1 MTSGPRGARAPATDT
16 LAGLTPL
23 VLAVVGVAILVWAT
37 GTLDALLLH
46 QRPPAATL
54 SEMGAITLRL
64 LSNPG
69 KPAAA
74 WPPADQPLL
83 PGPVAFYLTFALLV
97 ASAGM
102 LTLAG
107 CRLWTRLAPTLSG
120 RERDSA
126 RWATRHD
133 LRDLAVRRDASP
145 VGRIVLGRTSWGQ
158 TIATPPRHSLL
169 VFGPTLS
176 FKTRGIVIPTI
187 RRWRGPVIA
196 TSVKPDILRATLQ
209 ARQQRGRTWLLDPFA
224 ASDLPGIRWSPLVGA
239 HTWADALDMAFWLT
253 QAASVAH
260 TIQQA
265 EFWETLARAL
275 LAPML
280 YAAANLPDASMLDVV
295 AWTNDYQLAEQVLL
309 VLDTIE
315 ADQPTNPDPQLARS
329 ALLASL
335 QAEQRRKDSIFGT
348 AQVLLDVY
356 KYPAVADTARGCD
369 IDRDQFLQGVDD
381 HGQPVDN
388 TVIVFAP
395 EHRQAQL
402 RPLFEAF
409 MSWLIRGAEDQHAHT
424 GQPLDPPLLVMLDEA
439 ANIAPL
445 RRLDTYA
452 STLASQGVQLVAIFQ
467 DLAQVRR
474 CYGNQANTIL
484 TNFLAKILM
493 AGTTDREL
501 LDLLTHLLGKQETLE
516 QSTTHSPDGSRTTTA
531 ATRQRDLAPIHTLVQ
546 QPPGHALALL
556 SHRPPVHVQVRLH
569 TESSSR
575 EEDGHDR

>member
-1 MTSGPRGARAPATDT
+1 MIGSPRGTRAPNTDT

-23 VLAVVGVAILVWAT
+23 LLAAIGVAILVWTT

-46 QRPPAATL
+46 RRLPTAGL
-54 SEMGAITLRL
+54 SDMGAITVRL
-64 LSNPG
+64 LTHPG
-69 KPAAA
+69 APAAA
-74 WPPADQPLL
+74 WPPADR
-83 PGPVAFYLTFALLV
+83 
-97 ASAGM
+97 
-102 LTLAG
+102 
-107 CRLWTRLAPTLSG
+107 RLWARLAPGLASG
-120 RERDSA
+120 GSGGRARDGA
-126 RWATRHD
+126 RWATRRD
-133 LRDLAVRRDASP
+133 LHDLAVQPDQAP
-145 VGRIVLGRTSWGQ
+145 VGRIVLGRTPWGQ

-209 ARQQRGRTWLLDPFA
+209 DRQQRGRTWLLDPFA
-224 ASDLPGIRWSPLVGA
+224 ASGLPGIRWSPLVGA

-253 QAASVAH
+253 QAASVSH
-260 TIQQA
+260 SVQNA

-280 YAAANLPDASMLDVV
+280 YTAANTPDASMLDVV
-295 AWTNDYQLAEQVLL
+295 AWTNDFALAEQVLL
-309 VLDTIE
+309 VLDTIQ
-315 ADQPTNPDPQLARS
+315 AHDPTNPDPQLARS

-369 IDRDQFLQGVDD
+369 IDRDQFLHGTDH
-381 HGQPVDN
+381 HGQPTDN

-409 MSWLIRGAEDQHAHT
+409 LSWLIRGAEDHHAHT
-424 GQPLDPPLLVMLDEA
+424 GQPLDPPLLLMLDEA

-452 STLASQGVQLVAIFQ
+452 STLASQGVQLVAVFQ

-484 TNFLAKILM
+484 TNFLTKILM

-501 LDLLTHLLGKQETLE
+501 LDLLTHLLGKQQTPEH
-516 QSTTHSPDGSRTTTA
+516 STTHSPDGSRTTTHT
-531 ATRQRDLAPIHTLVQ
+531 TRHHDLAPTHTLVQ

-556 SHRPPVHVQVRLH
+556 SHRPPVRVRVRPDMEPSH
-569 TESSSR
+569 PSR
-575 EEDGHDR
+575 D

>member
-1 MTSGPRGARAPATDT
+1 MLW
-16 LAGLTPL
+16 LAG
-23 VLAVVGVAILVWAT
+23 W
-37 GTLDALLLH
+37 
-46 QRPPAATL
+46 
-54 SEMGAITLRL
+54 
-64 LSNPG
+64 
-69 KPAAA
+69 
-74 WPPADQPLL
+74 
-83 PGPVAFYLTFALLV
+83 
-97 ASAGM
+97 
-102 LTLAG
+102 
-107 CRLWTRLAPTLSG
+107 RLWNRLTSRLPSGG
-120 RERDSA
+120 RERDGA
-126 RWATRHD
+126 RWATRRD
-133 LRDLAVRRDASP
+133 LRDLTVRPDQP
-145 VGRIVLGRTSWGQ
+145 LVGRIVLGRTPWGQ

-176 FKTRGIVIPTI
+176 YKTRRIVIPTI
-187 RRWRGPVIA
+187 QRWRGPVIA
-196 TSVKPDILRATLQ
+196 TSVKPDILRATLH

-224 ASDLPGIRWSPLVGA
+224 ASGLPAIRWSPLVGA

-260 TIQQA
+260 NLQQA

-275 LAPML
+275 LAPLL
-280 YAAANLPDASMLDVV
+280 YAAANTPHASMLDVV
-295 AWTNDYQLAEQVLL
+295 AWTNDYQLAEQLPL
-309 VLDTIE
+309 ILDTIQ
-315 ADQPTNPDPQLARS
+315 ADDPANPDPGLARS

-335 QAEQRRKDSIFGT
+335 QAEPRRKDSVFGT

-369 IDRDQFLQGVDD
+369 LDRDQFLAGVDH
-381 HGQPVDN
+381 HGDPVDN

-409 MSWLIRGAEDQHAHT
+409 LSWLIRGAEDQHAHT

-452 STLASQGVQLVAIFQ
+452 STLASQGVQLVAVFQ
-467 DLAQVRR
+467 DLAQVRHR
-474 CYGNQANTIL
+474 YGTQANTIL
-484 TNFLAKILM
+484 TNFLTKILM

-501 LDLLTHLLGKQETLE
+501 LDLLTHLLGKQHTLQ

-531 ATRQRDLAPIHTLVQ
+531 ATRHHDLAPTHTLVQ

-556 SHRPPVHVQVRLH
+556 SHRPPVRVRVRPDI
-569 TESSSR
+569 E
-575 EEDGHDR
+575 GG